1 MTAPSAIRKLTAW
14 ASDASARLRKM
25 GKPVWRVLT
34 LSPGDDAVSRKRAIG
49 ISIEKSCVSIVDGER
64 FLSRIRIRAMRRYP
78 LEEGRVATPESV
90 ANTVSL
96 AVREFRAKNAEICLD
111 IPKAWAIVQF
121 AELPATVKETLSDV
135 VSFELDRL
143 TPFSSDLAFY
153 DFRIIEENPEKLRI
167 AVAAVRSDLVQPYV
181 TALREKGIRVDAV
194 RVSMTCMAALLGHAG
209 QGADAVFLDIDEHGY
224 EAALI
229 RNGDL
234 SSALAERLE
243 GDGDESIISRAMQE
257 IAPFIDQLRTEGK
270 PHRIIFHLRGRLA
283 DRGHPVLE
291 KLVTAPCRVLD
302 DIDLKVE
309 IPGRRDGI
317 PYSALGGVLASL
329 RPNAAGMNLLT
340 KGRRRDAVRP
350 MVVTAI
356 LGLVVLCAAIFFMIS
371 PIAIE
376 GKRLEELD
384 RQISL
389 RKAEA
394 WKIEAVRKEIDGV
407 SREIAAIND
416 LKAGRPMTM
425 DIIKELTA
433 ILPKSA
439 WIARMRITDTGVD
452 IEGYASGSAA
462 ELLPVLERSAYLQK
476 VEFSSPTV
484 RDPRMNA
491 DRFVIKMELERK
503 Q

>member
-1 MTAPSAIRKLTAW
+1 M
-14 ASDASARLRKM
+14 
-25 GKPVWRVLT
+25 
-34 LSPGDDAVSRKRAIG
+34 
-49 ISIEKSCVSIVDGER
+49 
-64 FLSRIRIRAMRRYP
+64 
-78 LEEGRVATPESV
+78 
-90 ANTVSL
+90 
-96 AVREFRAKNAEICLD
+96 
-111 IPKAWAIVQF
+111 
-121 AELPATVKETLSDV
+121 
-135 VSFELDRL
+135 
-143 TPFSSDLAFY
+143 
-153 DFRIIEENPEKLRI
+153 
-167 AVAAVRSDLVQPYV
+167 
-181 TALREKGIRVDAV
+181 
-194 RVSMTCMAALLGHAG
+194 
-209 QGADAVFLDIDEHGY
+209 
-224 EAALI
+224 
-229 RNGDL
+229 
-234 SSALAERLE
+234 
-243 GDGDESIISRAMQE
+243 
-257 IAPFIDQLRTEGK
+257 
-270 PHRIIFHLRGRLA
+270 
-283 DRGHPVLE
+283 E